1 MLYWLTQQFAGRIV
15 GLHVFSYLT
24 FRAILATAS
33 ALGLS
38 LLVGPSMIAR
48 LSRYQIGQ
56 VVRDDGPPTH
66 LLKAG
71 TPTMGGTLILVTTLV
86 STLLWAEPSNRL
98 VWTVLGVTFA
108 FGLIGFYDDYLK
120 LVVRNPQGLRP
131 RWKYL
136 WQSVAGLATAATLY
150 YTATEPAETTLFLPF
165 FKTFHA
171 PLTAFGFIVIAYLMI
186 VGMSNAVNLTD
197 GLDGLAIMPA
207 ALVASALGI
216 FAYASGNAVFAH
228 YLQIPDI
235 RGAGE
240 LLIFCA
246 SLAGA
251 GLGFLWFNSYPAQVF
266 MGDVGAL
273 AIGAAIGVLAVIVRQ
288 ELVALVMGGVFVLE
302 TASVILQV
310 ASYKSHRPAHFQ
322 DGADPPPLR
331 AQGLGGAEGH
341 RALLDHL
348 AAARAGRA
356 RDAETAMS
364 TKTAGSPYAVI
375 VGLGRTGLSCAR
387 YLHARG
393 WRLAVTDTRP
403 APPQLAALTALDAR
417 IPVRLGGLDTALLD
431 DAVCVVAS
439 PGLPLDMPFF
449 AEARRR
455 GLQIVGDIELFARAA
470 TAPVAGITGTNG
482 KSTVTTLLARMA
494 QRAGLAVRVGGNLG
508 EPALDLLTPDTEL
521 YVLELS
527 SYQLETSMSLHC
539 RAATV
544 LNVSPDH
551 LDRYD
556 SLASYAAAKARIF
569 ARCDTAV
576 INLDDPLVA
585 AMPRR
590 ATRTLSFSLRA
601 SIGADYALAQHGRE
615 WWLTPPRRA
624 PDAGGRAE
632 DQGPAQR
639 RQRARG
645 ARARRGT
652 RAAAAGDARGARR
665 LRGPAAPLAV
675 GGARCAA

>member
-1 MLYWLTQQFAGRIV
+1 MLYWITQQFAGRLT

-38 LLVGPSMIAR
+38 LIVGPPMIAR

-71 TPTMGGTLILVTTLV
+71 TPTMGGTLILVATLV
-86 STLLWAEPSNRL
+86 STLLWAELSNRL

-120 LVVRNPQGLRP
+120 LVVRNPKGLRP

-150 YTATEPAETTLFLPF
+150 YTATDPAETTLFLPC

-207 ALVASALGI
+207 ALVSSALGI

-228 YLQIPDI
+228 SLQIPDI

-273 AIGAAIGVLAVIVRQ
+273 AIGAAIGVLAVNVRQ
-288 ELVALVMGGVFVLE
+288 EVVVLEMSGVFVLE

-310 ASYKSHRPAHFQ
+310 ASYKLTGRRIFRMAPIHHHFELK
-322 DGADPPPLR
+322 GWAE
-331 AQGLGGAEGH
+331 AQ
-341 RALLDHL
+341 
-348 AAARAGRA
+348 
-356 RDAETAMS
+356 
-364 TKTAGSPYAVI
+364 VI
-375 VGLGRTGLSCAR
+375 VRFLIIS
-387 YLHARG
+387 
-393 WRLAVTDTRP
+393 
-403 APPQLAALTALDAR
+403 
-417 IPVRLGGLDTALLD
+417 LLL
-431 DAVCVVAS
+431 V
-439 PGLPLDMPFF
+439 L
-449 AEARRR
+449 
-455 GLQIVGDIELFARAA
+455 
-470 TAPVAGITGTNG
+470 
-482 KSTVTTLLARMA
+482 
-494 QRAGLAVRVGGNLG
+494 AGLA
-508 EPALDLLTPDTEL
+508 
-521 YVLELS
+521 
-527 SYQLETSMSLHC
+527 
-539 RAATV
+539 
-544 LNVSPDH
+544 
-551 LDRYD
+551 
-556 SLASYAAAKARIF
+556 
-569 ARCDTAV
+569 
-576 INLDDPLVA
+576 
-585 AMPRR
+585 
-590 ATRTLSFSLRA
+590 TLKLR
-601 SIGADYALAQHGRE
+601 
-615 WWLTPPRRA
+615 
-624 PDAGGRAE
+624 
-632 DQGPAQR
+632 
-639 RQRARG
+639 
-645 ARARRGT
+645 
-652 RAAAAGDARGARR
+652 
-665 LRGPAAPLAV
+665 
-675 GGARCAA
+675 